1 MPLTPLA
8 PRALLVV
15 LDGWG
20 LGPDGP
26 NNAIHVAKTPV
37 MDRLLRTHP
46 HATLRTD
53 SGFVGLP
60 EGQMGNSEVGH
71 MHLGAGR
78 VVYQDLLRIDR
89 AVEDGSIA
97 HEPALLAAFDAA
109 RAAGGR
115 LHLLGLVSRGGVHSQ
130 QAHLHALCEAA
141 AAAGIEVLVHA
152 FTDGRDTAP
161 STGRGYL
168 ADLQA
173 VLDRTGGRIASVHGR
188 YYAMDRDRRWERIA
202 RSYRTLVQGEG
213 AQFARADAGIAAAYA
228 AGTTDEFIEPF
239 TVGTDPAAGCI
250 RPGDAVL
257 CFNFRTD
264 RCREI
269 TEALAISDF
278 PEHGMQ
284 ALPLHYTTMTRYD
297 ERWTNIHVLYDKP
310 NLAETLG
317 EVVAAA
323 GRTQI
328 RIAETEKYPHVTYFF
343 SGGREEPFPGERRL
357 MASSPKVATYDLA
370 PAMSAAELT
379 STLVPEL
386 RAGQADFVCLNFAN
400 PDMVGHTGVFEAIVA
415 AVEFTDACLGKVLE
429 AAEAGGY
436 AWVVLADHGNADLA
450 RNPDGTPHTAHTT
463 HPVPIIV
470 HAPGITAVRDGSL
483 PDVAPP
489 LLRILGLPQPEA
501 MTGRSLI

>member
-1 MPLTPLA
+1 
-8 PRALLVV
+8 
-15 LDGWG
+15 
-20 LGPDGP
+20 
-26 NNAIHVAKTPV
+26 
-37 MDRLLRTHP
+37 
-46 HATLRTD
+46 
-53 SGFVGLP
+53 
-60 EGQMGNSEVGH
+60 
-71 MHLGAGR
+71 
-78 VVYQDLLRIDR
+78 
-89 AVEDGSIA
+89 
-97 HEPALLAAFDAA
+97 
-109 RAAGGR
+109 
-115 LHLLGLVSRGGVHSQ
+115 
-130 QAHLHALCEAA
+130 
-141 AAAGIEVLVHA
+141 
-152 FTDGRDTAP
+152 
-161 STGRGYL
+161 
-168 ADLQA
+168 
-173 VLDRTGGRIASVHGR
+173 
-188 YYAMDRDRRWERIA
+188 MDRDRRWERIA

-213 AQFARADAGIAAAYA
+213 AQFASADAGIAAAYA

-415 AVEFTDACLGKVLE
+415 AVEFTDACLGKVLD

-463 HPVPIIV
+463 HPVPVIV
-470 HAPGITAVRDGSL
+470 HAPSITAVRDGSL
-483 PDVAPP
+483 PDVAPT